1 MKIER
6 NKTRRKVA
14 TDLQSACSESTEGFD
29 IMFNLLLDYVPTKS
43 LKEKLKLAKQTKEA
57 IWKQKLNYKSN

>member
-1 MKIER
+1 MKIEE

-29 IMFNLLLDYVPTKS
+29 IIFSLLLDYVPTKE
-43 LKEKLKLAKQTKEA
+43 LKEKLKLAKETKEG
-57 IWKQKLNYKSN
+57 I

>member
-1 MKIER
+1 MKIEQ

-29 IMFNLLLDYVPTKS
+29 IMFSLLLDYVPTKS
-43 LKEKLKLAKQTKEA
+43 LKEKLKLAKLTKEV
-57 IWKQKLNYKSN
+57 